1 MAPKVIA
8 LEKRQGPHHMMFQRL
23 MRMVPDRDKSDQKLQ
38 RLIAFRL
45 RLDGEDATSIYLL
58 KQIRQ
63 MIQCA
68 YRGSF
73 YDFIKDDLKM
83 RECTAEPGS
92 SLDSPPKTPG
102 AA

>member
-8 LEKRQGPHHMMFQRL
+8 IEERQGPHHTIFQRL
-23 MRMVPDRDKSDQKLQ
+23 MRMVPDRDKNDKKLQ

-45 RLDGEDATSIYLL
+45 RQDGEDSTSIYLL

-73 YDFIKDDLKM
+73 YDFIKDDLKTK
-83 RECTAEPGS
+83 ECTAELDS
-92 SLDSPPKTPG
+92 RLDSPPKAPG